1 MVSGVTTCRLSF
13 APGNSSR
20 GGSIDNVDRIERSLG
35 IHFQNKSLLEQ
46 AFVHRSYLN
55 ENSSFPLKANERLE
69 YLGDAVIGIIVSEYL
84 YMTLPDATEGTLTTL
99 RAALVRAQTL
109 GRVARSLGLG
119 QYLLISR
126 GEIEA
131 GGRTRRKLLAQTFE
145 AVAGAIYLDQG
156 YAVTRDFVLGH
167 LKPDIDRIE
176 HELPY
181 TDAKSTL
188 QVLAQ
193 RVTGI
198 RPTYGVISETGP
210 GHQPHFV
217 VEVRLEDNVLGT
229 GSGNNKRDAEQ
240 AAARIALENWPS
252 TFPDRD

>member
-1 MVSGVTTCRLSF
+1 M
-13 APGNSSR
+13 
-20 GGSIDNVDRIERSLG
+20 G
-35 IHFQNKSLLEQ
+35 IHFENPRLLEQ

-55 ENSSFPLKANERLE
+55 EVPSFPLKANERLE
-69 YLGDAVIGIIVSEYL
+69 YLGDAVIGLIVSEYL
-84 YMTLPDATEGTLTTL
+84 YVTLPDASEGSLTTL

-156 YAVTRDFVLGH
+156 YAVTRDFIIGH
-167 LKPDIDRIE
+167 LKPDIDRLE
-176 HELPY
+176 NEMPY

-188 QVLAQ
+188 QVLSQ
-193 RVTGI
+193 RATGV
-198 RPTYGVISETGP
+198 RPSYQVISETGP
-210 GHQPHFV
+210 GHQPEFV
-217 VEVRLEDNVLGT
+217 VEARVGDELLGR
-229 GSGNNKRDAEQ
+229 GSGPNKREAEQ
-240 AAARIALENWPS
+240 AAARVALENWPS
-252 TFPDRD
+252 TFPGRD